1 MVKEKKHPLLA
12 LGLWLCDT
20 SQLPRVDE
28 FRAPDQEIF
37 PLRDP
42 RRAVNWEP
50 PSWGLEQPPLLSS
63 ASCLHC

>member
-42 RRAVNWEP
+42 RRAVNW
-50 PSWGLEQPPLLSS
+50 
-63 ASCLHC
+63 

>member
-1 MVKEKKHPLLA
+1 MVKENKHPLLA

-37 PLRDP
+37 SLGDP
-42 RRAVNWEP
+42 RGAV
-50 PSWGLEQPPLLSS
+50 S
-63 ASCLHC
+63 